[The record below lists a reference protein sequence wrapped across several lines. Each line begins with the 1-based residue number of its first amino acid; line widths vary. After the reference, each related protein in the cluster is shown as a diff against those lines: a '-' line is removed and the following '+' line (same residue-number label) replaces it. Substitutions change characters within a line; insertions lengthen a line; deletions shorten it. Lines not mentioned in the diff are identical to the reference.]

1 MIEKTS
7 YEKSIDIAREQIHE
21 GLSSVYQIGSNAA
34 KNMELSVD
42 LEILTEII
50 VNYIRKHNPNY
61 NFTDF
66 YDEEFTESF
75 KNLIKDQ
82 EEFKKML
89 AERRM
94 TVEEFVKIRSVSC
107 SALFYDTFN

>member
-1 MIEKTS
+1 
-7 YEKSIDIAREQIHE
+7 
-21 GLSSVYQIGSNAA
+21 
-34 KNMELSVD
+34 MELSVD

-75 KNLIKDQ
+75 KTLIKDQ

-89 AERRM
+89 SERRM

-107 SALFYDTFN
+107 STLFYDTFN